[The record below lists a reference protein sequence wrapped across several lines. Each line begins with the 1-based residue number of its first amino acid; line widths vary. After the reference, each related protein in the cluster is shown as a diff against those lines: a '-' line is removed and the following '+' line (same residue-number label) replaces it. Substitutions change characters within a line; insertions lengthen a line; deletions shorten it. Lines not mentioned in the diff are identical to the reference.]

1 MRANLTN
8 SIKKGFLIVIFVRR
22 HLYQITMK
30 LFQTLTL
37 FLCLVG
43 LTTLQAQVIIATPPF
58 PTDQQQV
65 VITFNATEGSGG
77 LAGYTGD
84 VYAHTGVITNNS
96 SSGSDWKYVVAN
108 WGVNVPKAKLTR
120 IATDVYTLTITPNIR
135 TYYGVPAGETILR
148 MAFVF
153 RSGVQVG
160 GQWLEGK
167 TADQG
172 DIFYDVAVGGL
183 NVSIINPEQK
193 QLLAELNQVIPVEVA
208 SIDADSTILTIN
220 SNKVAGTTG
229 TSLSYNINADTYGK
243 FWVKATAYA
252 NNETVADSFFYFVR
266 TPLVVEDRP
275 AGIVDGIN
283 YISDTEVILS
293 LFAPN
298 KQYVF
303 ALGDF
308 NNWELDETNYLKRT
322 PDGQHYWISL
332 SGLTPGREYVYQYF
346 VDGNL
351 RIADPYTQK
360 ILDPWNDSYISDI
373 TYPNLKPYPTGK
385 TTGIVSVFQTAQTPY
400 NWEVTDFIA
409 PPVVKQVIYELHIRD
424 FVASRDIKTVT
435 DTLDYLSRLG
445 VNVIE
450 LMPIN
455 EFEGNDSWGYNPSFY
470 FATDKAYG
478 RTEDYKRFIDE
489 CHKRGMAVYIDM
501 VLNHSYGQSPLVQLY
516 FDPTAGDGGQPT
528 AENPWY
534 NQSCPHPPYCWGYD
548 FNHES
553 VHTKAFVDR
562 VTKYW
567 LTEFK
572 VDGFRFDFTKG
583 FTNKVGDPSNYD
595 ASRIAILKRM
605 ADKIWEVNSN
615 ATVILEHFAPNT
627 EEKVLSDYGMLL
639 WGNLNYNYNEAT
651 MGYPANSNFS
661 GISYLQRGWTNPHLV
676 GYMESHD
683 EERLMYK
690 NLHFGNTS
698 NQWHNIKN
706 LSIALQRNAEAAAFF
721 FLVPGPKMIW
731 QFGELGYDVS
741 IDDPCRVCAK
751 PIRWS
756 YFGEFDR
763 RQLYYYYST
772 LIDLKKT
779 QDIFSTVTFSLDV
792 TGAMKKIRLT
802 NDEMSA
808 VVIGNFG
815 VTTASINPQF
825 YTTGIWYDYFNNDSI
840 NVTDVSAQIS
850 LQPGEF
856 RLYTTKRWQSPAFVG
871 LGENPAGNHG
881 FLIYPNPAHDRFCI
895 EIEAPFATDY
905 HISLM
910 NTAGQ
915 TIMQLYQ
922 GKLRSGPNKINSAN
936 ISGLPQGLYFVSVNN
951 GQEVTISK
959 LMKL

>member
-1 MRANLTN
+1 M
-8 SIKKGFLIVIFVRR
+8 IVIFVRR
-22 HLYQITMK
+22 HLYQINMK

-43 LTTLQAQVIIATPPF
+43 FTTLHAQVIIATPPF

-135 TYYGVPAGETILR
+135 AYYGVPAGETIHK

-167 TADQG
+167 TAEQG

-193 QLLAELNQVIPVEVA
+193 QLLAELNQAIPVEVA

-252 NNETVADSFFYFVR
+252 NNEAAADSFFYFVR

-275 AGIVDGIN
+275 AGTVDGIN
-283 YISDTEVILS
+283 YISDTEVVLS

-351 RIADPYTQK
+351 RIADPYAQK
-360 ILDPWNDSYISDI
+360 ILDPWNDPYISDI

-385 TTGIVSVFQTAQTPY
+385 TTGIVSVFQTAQVPY

-409 PPVVKQVIYELHIRD
+409 PPVVKQLIYELHIRD
-424 FVASRDIKTVT
+424 FVATRDIKTVT

-553 VHTKAFVDR
+553 VHTRAFVDR

-583 FTNKVGDPSNYD
+583 FTNKVSDPSNYD

-627 EEKVLSDYGMLL
+627 EEKVLADYGMML

-683 EERLMYK
+683 EERLMFK
-690 NLHFGNTS
+690 NLQFGNTS

-706 LSIALQRNAEAAAFF
+706 LSVAVQRNAEAAAFF
-721 FLVPGPKMIW
+721 VLVPGPKMIW

-751 PIRWS
+751 PIRWN
-756 YFGEFDR
+756 YYGEFDR
-763 RQLYYYYST
+763 RQLFYYYST
-772 LIDLKKT
+772 LIELKKS
-779 QDIFSTVTFSLDV
+779 QDIFSTPTFSLDV

-825 YTTGIWYDYFNNDSI
+825 YTTGTWYDYFNNDSI

-871 LGENPAGNHG
+871 LNENPAIKHG
-881 FLIYPNPAHDRFCI
+881 FLIYPNPAHDRFSI
-895 EIEAPFATDY
+895 EIEAPVAADY

-915 TIMQLYQ
+915 TIMQLFQ
-922 GKLRSGPNKINSAN
+922 GKLQSGPNKIDTAN
-936 ISGLPQGLYFVSVNN
+936 IGGLPRGLYFVSVNN
-951 GQEVTISK
+951 SQGVSLSK